1 MGALAGWRRSAIAA
15 GALALSAAL
24 GGAAAGASL
33 RFDLPDVRALAD
45 FKPPLAT
52 RVLARDGN
60 PLASFGEQRRILL
73 RYADIPK
80 HFEHA
85 LIAVEDKNFY
95 RHGGVDLAGIARAA
109 WHDLKTMSLEQGAST
124 ITQQLA
130 RNLFL
135 QPDKR
140 WRRKLQELL
149 LALEIE
155 KQYSKQE
162 ILEMYCNQVYMGHGR
177 YGLEAAA
184 RFYFGKTARELDLP
198 EAALLAG
205 LIQRPETLSPFRDPD
220 RARRRRNHVLERM
233 LEEGYIRRGEA
244 ERAQRAPIRLA
255 PASEDPSLASY
266 FVEEVRRWLRDR
278 FGDEAVYQG
287 GLEVRTTLDVGLQ
300 QIANRAVE
308 WGLRELDRRRGWRG
322 RLPRVPAG
330 ADPATWQAP
339 SWKNGVSVGDVAD
352 GVVVA
357 VDGARARVRVGPYT
371 GFLGAGEIRWTG
383 RSSPAALFRPGHIVR
398 VGVRSVGSDNRA
410 LLSLEQ
416 DPEVEGALIAL
427 DPKTGAVRALVGGFD
442 FRRSEFDRAIQA
454 RRQAGSAFKPVV
466 YAAAI
471 ERGLG
476 ASHRILDEPTLFIE
490 PGTWR
495 PYRPENYD
503 LEYSGL
509 VTLRTALERSANV
522 ATVKLLDE
530 IGPEPVIDL
539 ARRLGIT
546 TKLEPYPSMALGA
559 FEVSPL
565 EMVSAFGV
573 FADLGV
579 RVEPHLVERVLSSQ
593 GELLE
598 RVKPDVREVLSPQVA
613 YLTTNL
619 LRGVV
624 ARGTGAAA
632 SALGRP
638 LAGKTGTTDDCTDAW
653 FIGYC
658 PDLVV
663 GVWVGF
669 DMKRTLGR
677 RETGAV
683 AALPIW
689 MRFMEEALERIP
701 PRDFEVPEGI
711 SVVTVDRRTGLR
723 ASGSAGCSELLEE
736 AFVAGSEP
744 TEFCSP
750 LEHLRVS
757 LPPAL
762 QRYPLGEGGKLRVP
776 AADLDR
782 LALAVPGF
790 ELRRGGGWV
799 QVAAPEGPVSLR
811 IVATEEPGRIAP
823 PPEIAEREELV
834 PWLKGSPLPPA
845 VQILGRAR
853 VPGPL

>member
-1 MGALAGWRRSAIAA
+1 MSALARWRRSAILG
-15 GALALSAAL
+15 GAFTLSAAL

-52 RVLARDGN
+52 RVLARDGSTV
-60 PLASFGEQRRILL
+60 ASFGEHRRILL

-80 HFEHA
+80 RFERA

-95 RHGGVDLAGIARAA
+95 RHAGVDLAGIARAA
-109 WHDLKTMSLEQGAST
+109 WHDLRTMSLEQGAST

-205 LIQRPETLSPFRDPD
+205 LIQRPEALSPFRDPD

-233 LEEGYIRRGEA
+233 VEEGYIRREEA
-244 ERAQRAPIRLA
+244 EEAKRAPIRLA
-255 PASEDPSLASY
+255 PASEDPSLAPY

-287 GLEVRTTLDVGLQ
+287 GLEVRTTLDVRLQ
-300 QIANRAVE
+300 GAANRALE
-308 WGLRELDRRRGWRG
+308 SGLRELDRRRGWRG
-322 RLPRVPAG
+322 ALPRVPAG

-339 SWKNGVSVGDVAD
+339 SWKGGVRVGEVAD
-352 GVVVA
+352 GVVTA
-357 VDGARARVRVGPYT
+357 VDRGHARVRIGPYT
-371 GFLGAGEIRWTG
+371 GLLGPEEIRWTG

-398 VGVRSVGSDNRA
+398 VRVRSVGSGNRA

-416 DPEVEGALIAL
+416 EPEVEGALVAL
-427 DPKTGAVRALVGGFD
+427 DPTTGAVRALVGGFD

-471 ERGLG
+471 ERGLTP
-476 ASHRILDEPTLFIE
+476 SHRILDEPTLFIE

-565 EMVSAFGV
+565 ELVAAFGV
-573 FADLGV
+573 FAHQGV

-598 RVKPDVREVLSPQVA
+598 RVKPEVREVLSPQAA
-613 YLTTNL
+613 YLMTSL

-624 ARGTGAAA
+624 TRGTAAAA

-669 DMKRTLGR
+669 DTKRTLGR

-689 MRFMEEALERIP
+689 TRFVEEALAGVP
-701 PRDFEVPEGI
+701 PRDFEIPDGI

-723 ASGSAGCSELLEE
+723 ASGAAGCSELIEE
-736 AFVAGSEP
+736 AFIAGTEP
-744 TEFCSP
+744 TEVCSP
-750 LEHLRVS
+750 LEHLRVR
-757 LPPAL
+757 LPPPL
-762 QRYPLGEGGKLRVP
+762 QRYPIGEGEELLVP
-776 AADLDR
+776 EADLDR

-790 ELRRGGGWV
+790 ALRHGGGWV
-799 QVAAPEGPVSLR
+799 QLASPEGPVLLR
-811 IVATEEPGRIAP
+811 VRTTGEPSRIAP
-823 PPEIAEREELV
+823 PEEVLEREELL
-834 PWLKGSPLPPA
+834 PWLEGSPLPPR
-845 VQILGRAR
+845 VQVLGRAR